1 MQHQQNPFRLPIK
14 PKWLASLIEKTLSLS
29 ELANI
34 YEKRPEA
41 QKVSD
46 SALPFLQH
54 AIQALGFSFTTE
66 NPEALE
72 SVPETGPLIIVA
84 NHPLG
89 GLEGI
94 AMSEQLLQLRPDL
107 KVLTNELLATI
118 PEVSD
123 LFIGVDVLS
132 KNAAKSNAK
141 GLRQASSH
149 LANGGA
155 LLIYPA
161 GKVSEMD
168 AKTGKIED
176 RSWSTLVGS
185 LLKRHQAHC
194 LPCYVTG
201 QNSKLFY
208 TAGFIH
214 RRLRTALL
222 ARELVNKRG
231 QTFTMRV
238 GELITPRDYQSI
250 DDKQTLTDYLRVTTD
265 LLSLNNNVPE
275 PKKENDFA
283 PLNLITHLP
292 SREQAIAKQLRSL
305 EDCLLVKKRN
315 FSVYCANYQRLGLV
329 MEDIAL
335 AREVTFRA
343 AGEGTGKQLDSDQFD
358 PNYLHLFVWDND
370 ENCLVGGYRM
380 ANVQDIVAKQGL
392 DALYSHSLYH
402 FDENYIKRLGGCLE
416 MGRSFIVPK
425 YQRHPRALD
434 LLWQGIGQYIAKHPQ
449 YHTLFGCVSISH
461 EHSELAQAFIS
472 DSMIS
477 AFRAEQ
483 HYLNDVKPRT
493 PLQVKGKVWSTKI
506 LASLSNIAIINKL
519 VGQCQP
525 GKAVPIILRHYLA
538 LNGRFVCFSVN
549 NSFNQSLDGLIIVD
563 LRKTPEKYLNRYLGQ
578 EGSQRFLAK
587 WREHEAAA

>member
-1 MQHQQNPFRLPIK
+1 MRQQKNPFRLPIK
-14 PKWLASLIEKTLSLS
+14 PKWLASLIEKALSLS
-29 ELANI
+29 DLADI
-34 YEKRPEA
+34 YEKMPET
-41 QKVSD
+41 QQTPKTP
-46 SALPFLQH
+46 LPFLQH
-54 AIQALGFSFTTE
+54 AIKSLGFSFTVD
-66 NPEALE
+66 NPEALNA
-72 SVPETGPLIIVA
+72 VPSEGPLIIVA

-94 AMSEQLLQLRPDL
+94 AMSEQLLTLRPDL

-118 PEVSD
+118 PEVSE

-149 LANGGA
+149 LSKGGA

-168 AKTGKIED
+168 PKTKKIAD

-208 TAGFIH
+208 AAGFIH

-222 ARELVNKRG
+222 ARELVNKQG
-231 QTFTMRV
+231 KTFTMRV
-238 GELITPRDYQSI
+238 GELITPKDYQSI

-265 LLSLNNNVPE
+265 LLSIKKETVL
-275 PKKENDFA
+275 KKENNFA
-283 PLNLITHLP
+283 PLNLVTNLP

-315 FSVYCANYQRLGLV
+315 FSVYCASYQRLGLV

-343 AGEGTGKQLDSDQFD
+343 AGEGTGKHLDSDQFD
-358 PNYLHLFVWDND
+358 PHYLHLFVWDND
-370 ENCLVGGYRM
+370 ENCLVGGYRL
-380 ANVQDIVAKQGL
+380 ANVQKIVAERGIE
-392 DALYSHSLYH
+392 ALYSNSLYH
-402 FDENYIKRLGGCLE
+402 FDEAYIERLGGCLE
-416 MGRSFIVPK
+416 MGRSFVVPK

-434 LLWQGIGQYIAKHPQ
+434 LLWQGIGQYVAKNPQ

-493 PLQVKGKVWSTKI
+493 PLMVKGKVWSTKV
-506 LASLSNIAIINKL
+506 LASLSNIAVINKL

-525 GKAVPIILRHYLA
+525 GKAIPIILRHYLA